1 MSEQPTL
8 SDELSRMEE
17 EPLLDVEKKLVAG
30 SLILGV
36 ALLVILGWMSHWLG
50 RGV

>member
-1 MSEQPTL
+1 MPEEPTL

-17 EPLLDVEKKLVAG
+17 EPLLDVEKRLVAG

-36 ALLVILGWMSHWLG
+36 ALLVVLAWLSRWLG
-50 RGV
+50 SGA